1 MTRKQI
7 RLLLLAF
14 VSLTVLAVLAFLWAI
29 NLNQPEEL
37 RRVLTTYL
45 LIIGSFALVTLGVF
59 FLRAEVFDEEGK
71 LERGRILTMTTAVL
85 LIAQLTFAFA
95 SYAYRQMDITFLG
108 MDHARALF
116 AQAQEELYQGGST
129 LEQGG
134 AAMDRAL
141 AEYAGTYPEIDQVAV
156 LDRESTV
163 LFSSDP
169 AQEGTVLETDPVAYH
184 RFPIGDQVVAMHI
197 SEAYQEQ
204 TTGDILSELL
214 TVMAASVFL
223 TIELMLFALKVLEN
237 KTDPPKVIDG
247 KKPCMAL
254 SYVRQIAFLF
264 YFASQ
269 LASSFLS
276 VRARELGGSL
286 LGLTGNVLAGIPQSA
301 ETLLTCVAILFT
313 AVLIERK
320 GWKLPFAAGLGLVA
334 LGSLASAF
342 APTILIY
349 IAARALV
356 GLGYGFCWMTLR
368 NFALFGRNEAE
379 KSEGFSLLNAGLYAG
394 INCGSVLGSILAEKL
409 GYSLVFVLAACFTLL
424 CGLAIIRMENAV
436 YVRPE
441 LPAPDPQA
449 AKGRAGGREW
459 LVVVLFVALMI
470 APACISASY
479 LSYFLPIYFT
489 DIGHTV
495 SDVGRAQLLYGLLI
509 IYAGP
514 WLARLMGR
522 RPALGAW
529 NLAYNLVL
537 AGGFVLFGLLG
548 GFLPA
553 MAAVFLLGCGDSFG
567 FVAQNNYFL
576 KLPLVQK
583 LGESTSLSA
592 LSLVKKLL
600 EMLGPITF
608 GLALGGGSWGVL
620 VLGAV
625 FGGGAAAY
633 TLLVGRRAGVA
644 PEK

>member
-14 VSLTVLAVLAFLWAI
+14 VSLTVLAVMAFLWAI
-29 NLNQPEEL
+29 NLNQPAEL
-37 RRVLTTYL
+37 RRVLTGYL
-45 LIIGSFALVTLGVF
+45 LVIGGFALVTLGVF

-108 MDHARALF
+108 MDHARAIF
-116 AQAQEELYQGGST
+116 AQVQEELYENDAILDREEANET
-129 LEQGG
+129 L
-134 AAMDRAL
+134 ARY
-141 AEYAGTYPEIDQVAV
+141 AETYPEIDQVLILDEFGRVRYTSEADQTAV
-156 LDRESTV
+156 VT
-163 LFSSDP
+163 
-169 AQEGTVLETDPVAYH
+169 TDPLHYH
-184 RFPIGDQVVAMHI
+184 RFPVGDQVVVMHI
-197 SEAYQEQ
+197 SEDYREQ

-237 KTDPPKVIDG
+237 KTDPPRVIDG
-247 KKPCMAL
+247 KRPCMAL

-276 VRARELGGSL
+276 VRARELGGSF

-342 APTILIY
+342 APDILIY

-394 INCGSVLGSILAEKL
+394 INCGSVLGSILAERL

-436 YVRPE
+436 YVRPPVPQPG
-441 LPAPDPQA
+441 PAER
-449 AKGRAGGREW
+449 KGGAGAWNW
-459 LVVVLFVALMI
+459 LVAVLFVGLMI

-537 AGGFVLFGLLG
+537 AGSFILFGLLG

-553 MAAVFLLGCGDSFG
+553 MAAVFLLGCSDSFG

-608 GLALGGGSWGVL
+608 GLALGGGSYGVL
-620 VLGAV
+620 VLGV
-625 FGGGAAAY
+625 IFGGAAVAY
-633 TLLVGRRAGVA
+633 TLVAGRRAGLQKA
-644 PEK
+644 